1 MSAPLHPQG
10 AAWNHST
17 VWGNKSIRDRP
28 QHGDLLWD
36 WGTCSPIELRC
47 STATESKE
55 VFFHPQKETKK
66 GQMDAPWWLLGWEKG
81 PWRNTGTGRIDG
93 RATVGTAL
101 QPHLAS
107 RLHALILL
115 FICKTAQGGVGG
127 WGGSLS
133 TAGSAA
139 PRTPRST
146 QPGAAQLTQVRH
158 GAPLNGR
165 RL

>member
-93 RATVGTAL
+93 RAPVGTAL

-115 FICKTAQGGVGG
+115 FICKTAQRGG
-127 WGGSLS
+127 WGG
-133 TAGSAA
+133 G
-139 PRTPRST
+139 
-146 QPGAAQLTQVRH
+146 GAV
-158 GAPLNGR
+158 
-165 RL
+165 